1 MMSEYW
7 IISAPGDKTCQ
18 QTFDTMNNLT
28 SKQHNLCNNYK
39 FHIPDLKV
47 GTLDQLVGLSDD
59 LGKLDTYVEQITRKV
74 ANYLGEVLED
84 QRDKLHENLL
94 ANNSPGPP
102 DDSMPCRHHQ
112 RLKHLS
118 LRHHRKHQH
127 THHQNNPLSYHH
139 NHHRQLPTDLKGK
152 SSNLTHSRATATT
165 TSTTTHTYHAIAVTT
180 ACPTCPVSGGSL
192 NNLSTSN
199 DELEREF
206 DYVIAPACACDDC
219 YAAGSSV
226 FPPPSTSATA
236 STLVADECYSQTA
249 SSMLNA
255 TRSAISTVAAIATGS
270 MGGASTSAAA
280 AAAAASTTAASTP
293 APAKNSSASTLCSS
307 SAYFSTSAPTTSSS
321 VHSMSRSNSK
331 KLNNNTCSI
340 NNNKL
345 SFRSNSHVSQLNLPM
360 HPHPHQQQ
368 SPATMSPPPLQSP
381 TQKFCGS
388 AATGDDEDGAADKGG
403 ADAELKSSNSVSDLS
418 ETFDWWFN
426 RPKRNSK
433 KCRYLIASHS
443 PSPSTA
449 RELSN
454 ANINN
459 IIHRTQCQT
468 LTANH
473 QSPNAKC
480 HVQMSISSARPFCH
494 APIAR
499 RCIVPVFR
507 GAMHEPGAHRRARV
521 FANTIRTCTQI
532 DKHSNPMTFLHQTSP
547 TPRSSY
553 RSLFN
558 SLADQIYS
566 KRSTTSQ
573 LNINNGFNLTP
584 THRSSP
590 VSSCCGSSSQGR
602 SSPDTDNGDPPEF
615 PLSPAE
621 LPQYLTRFQ
630 WDMAKYPIKQSLRN
644 IADIISKQIGQIDAD
659 LKTKSQ
665 AYNNL
670 KGNLQ
675 NLEKKKT
682 GSLLTRNLA
691 DLVKKEHFIL
701 DSEYLTTLLV
711 IVPKPMANDWMTNY
725 EKITDMI
732 VPRSSQLIQEDSD
745 YCLFNVT
752 LFKKVAE
759 EFKMHAR
766 ERKFIVRDFV
776 YNEEELAAGKNEMT
790 KLMTDKK
797 KQFGP
802 LVRWL
807 KVNFSE
813 AFCALIHVK
822 ALRVFVESVLR
833 YGLPVNFQAILIEP
847 NKKSVKRL
855 RDVLNQLYGHLDGAS
870 AGGHASSADN
880 VEIPGLGFGQ
890 SEYFPYVFYKVN
902 IDMVEQAKI

>member
-18 QTFDTMNNLT
+18 QTYDTMNNLT

-84 QRDKLHENLL
+84 QRDKLHENLM

-112 RLKHLS
+112 RIKHLS
-118 LRHHRKHQH
+118 LRHQRKHQH
-127 THHQNNPLSYHH
+127 THHQNKPQHYHH
-139 NHHRQLPTDLKGK
+139 HHHHHQLPQDLKGK
-152 SSNLTHSRATATT
+152 SAGTSSPATPP
-165 TSTTTHTYHAIAVTT
+165 HVPVP
-180 ACPTCPVSGGSL
+180 PTLP
-192 NNLSTSN
+192 
-199 DELEREF
+199 
-206 DYVIAPACACDDC
+206 PACACDVL
-219 YAAGSSV
+219 AIAPATGSLSGGSLTNLSSGHDAEPEPE
-226 FPPPSTSATA
+226 FDGCPCDECFACAPPSTSATA
-236 STLVADECYSQTA
+236 STLLADECYSQTA
-249 SSMLNA
+249 SSMLSA
-255 TRSAISTVAAIATGS
+255 TRCALSTVAAIATGS
-270 MGGASTSAAA
+270 GLGGVGVGGLGSGPSTSAAA
-280 AAAAASTTAASTP
+280 AAAASHSGGGVGVGGVA
-293 APAKNSSASTLCSS
+293 APASCSTLSS

-321 VHSMSRSNSK
+321 VHSSMSRSNSK
-331 KLNNNTCSI
+331 RLNNNTCSI

-345 SFRSNSHVSQLNLPM
+345 SFRSGSHVSQLHLAT
-360 HPHPHQQQ
+360 HPQQQQHQPHQQQHHSHPHQQQ
-368 SPATMSPPPLQSP
+368 TVHHMPHANPLQSP
-381 TQKFCGS
+381 TQKS
-388 AATGDDEDGAADKGG
+388 MSEDDEAAPEDGETDE
-403 ADAELKSSNSVSDLS
+403 DPKSPHSVQSDLS
-418 ETFDWWFN
+418 DTFDWWFN
-426 RPKRNSK
+426 KPKRNSK
-433 KCRYLIASHS
+433 K
-443 PSPSTA
+443 
-449 RELSN
+449 
-454 ANINN
+454 
-459 IIHRTQCQT
+459 
-468 LTANH
+468 
-473 QSPNAKC
+473 
-480 HVQMSISSARPFCH
+480 SSAQQQHETPPPLQQH
-494 APIAR
+494 ATNNPLT
-499 RCIVPVFR
+499 PQQ
-507 GAMHEPGAHRRARV
+507 HQQ
-521 FANTIRTCTQI
+521 TQQQHTQHTQQQQTQQQHLS
-532 DKHSNPMTFLHQTSP
+532 KAMTFWHQAST

-553 RSLFN
+553 RSFFN

-566 KRSTTSQ
+566 KRSTPSQ

-602 SSPDTDNGDPPEF
+602 SSPDTDPAEPPEF

-644 IADIISKQIGQIDAD
+644 IADIISKQIGQIDGD

-711 IVPKPMANDWMTNY
+711 IVPKVMANDWLTNY

-759 EFKMHAR
+759 EFKLHAR

-870 AGGHASSADN
+870 AGGAVSSADN
-880 VEIPGLGFGQ
+880 VDIPGLGFGQ

-902 IDMVEQAKI
+902 IDMVEQAKV